1 MLNLNNLKAK
11 PYAGNFDSRVEKLD
25 SQFDDMIDY
34 ERKRIDGLAL
44 DEKRKLARKNNSFF
58 IKWNVDDIMHLIPE
72 LKRWGRPITASFLK
86 RQASRYYGQ
95 FGENAMYDNT
105 MYDTDGQI
113 AMQSIASVNNY
124 PQTPQNLQNPFF
136 EMNWNPYE
144 RPDEYEGKN
153 ARMNKPDANPFGNAD
168 HNPFGQSSNS
178 QLHQYVSPINPNEP
192 NPFGK

>member
-11 PYAGNFDSRVEKLD
+11 PYIGNFDSRVKELD
-25 SQFDDMIDY
+25 AQFDDIIDY

-58 IKWNVDDIMHLIPE
+58 IKWSVDDIMHLIPE

-124 PQTPQNLQNPFF
+124 PQTLQNLQNPFF

-144 RPDEYEGKN
+144 MPDEYEGKN
-153 ARMNKPDANPFGNAD
+153 ARMNKPDVNPFGQLSRLQKHQYVSSINPNE
-168 HNPFGQSSNS
+168 HNPFG
-178 QLHQYVSPINPNEP
+178 
-192 NPFGK
+192 K